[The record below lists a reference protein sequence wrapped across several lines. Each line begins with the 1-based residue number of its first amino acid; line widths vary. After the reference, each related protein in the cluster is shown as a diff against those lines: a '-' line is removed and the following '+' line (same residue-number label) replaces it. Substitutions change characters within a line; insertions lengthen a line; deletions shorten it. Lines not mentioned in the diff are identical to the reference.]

1 MTPWIFYIPVLSPQ
15 QIVSPPN
22 LFISCCFPPSHNT
35 ILPNHHS
42 LLSPLF
48 CQGALLIYWFIG
60 DFILILEWMKTLV
73 LVRHGESEY
82 NASLQPE
89 RQEFSLKQVGPGG
102 TFLHHPKLLGM
113 QIIISFII
121 IYRRKCKLLV
131 KRNCQDWY

>member
-1 MTPWIFYIPVLSPQ
+1 
-15 QIVSPPN
+15 
-22 LFISCCFPPSHNT
+22 
-35 ILPNHHS
+35 
-42 LLSPLF
+42 
-48 CQGALLIYWFIG
+48 
-60 DFILILEWMKTLV
+60 MKTLV

-121 IYRRKCKLLV
+121 IYNEENVSCWWREIVTIDIK
-131 KRNCQDWY
+131 